1 MVKNGSCGT
10 FDFLDAA
17 LGRFLVMLVRLE
29 LLATFPM
36 GAEKLSHTPHK
47 LFLRII
53 IPDIDQNSMLAET
66 ILKNL
71 VNIETGIRSYR
82 IDVGE

>member
-53 IPDIDQNSMLAET
+53 RSYIYWNATLAESV
-66 ILKNL
+66 LKNL
-71 VNIETGIRSYR
+71 GRFDTGLRSYR